1 MGTGE
6 LMPIVQG
13 GHQKLDL
20 NLTVSGNTSDYNIA
34 TVAAQNGYS
43 AGSDDTPIFVT
54 VNSGVE
60 VTATMTNP
68 ALQTG
73 SINAASPLTITV
85 NGTVTGYT
93 GATGSAMRPGQAGS
107 VGGDAI
113 HFNTNTPAT
122 GTYAV
127 LVGSQGTVRAGGGGG
142 GGGGLGGRRKA
153 LVDDGKGNQS
163 CVDNAGGTPMF
174 IGSTGASGSQGG
186 FGQAGQSGSSG
197 GFHHNGSPSCP
208 VVVAVGSGG
217 SGGAAGFAVRKNS
230 RTVSVTNQG
239 TVQGQTA

>member
-20 NLTVSGNTSDYNIA
+20 NLTISGNTSNYNIA

-43 AGSDDTPIFVT
+43 AGSDNTPIFVT

-73 SINAASPLTITV
+73 AINAASPLTITV

-93 GATGSAMRPGQAGS
+93 GATGGTNQAGA

-127 LVGSQGTVRAGGGGG
+127 TVGSQGTVRGGGGG
-142 GGGGLGGRRKA
+142 GGGAGTAGSRA
-153 LVDDGKGNQS
+153 NFNDDGKGGGS
-163 CVDNAGGTPMF
+163 CGM
-174 IGSTGASGSQGG
+174 GSGNFGPSGSAGPQGG
-186 FGQAGQSGSSG
+186 FGQAGQAGSAG
-197 GFHHNGSPSCP
+197 GYGGASECP
-208 VVVAVGSGG
+208 IITPAGSGG
-217 SGGAAGFAVRKNS
+217 AGGAAGFAVRKNG
-230 RTVSVTNQG
+230 RTVPVTNQG

>member
-20 NLTVSGNTSDYNIA
+20 NLTISGNTSNYNIA

-43 AGSDDTPIFVT
+43 ASSDDTPIFLT
-54 VNSGVE
+54 VDSGVE

-73 SINAASPLTITV
+73 AINAASPLTITV

-93 GATGSAMRPGQAGS
+93 GSTGGTMVPGQAGS
-107 VGGDAI
+107 AGGDAI

-127 LVGSQGTVRAGGGGG
+127 TVGSQGTVRSGGGGG
-142 GGGGLGGRRKA
+142 GGGGSGGSRYQFQ
-153 LVDDGKGNQS
+153 DDGKG
-163 CVDNAGGTPMF
+163 
-174 IGSTGASGSQGG
+174 SGSCILPAGTGSPGSAGAQGG
-186 FGQAGQSGSSG
+186 FGQAGS
-197 GFHHNGSPSCP
+197 
-208 VVVAVGSGG
+208 AGSGG
-217 SGGAAGFAVRKNS
+217 SLGGSSGCPVTSPAGSGGPGGAAGFAVRKNG
-230 RTVSVTNQG
+230 RTVTVTNQG

>member
-20 NLTVSGNTSDYNIA
+20 NLTISGNTSDYNIA

-43 AGSDDTPIFVT
+43 ASSDDTPIFLT
-54 VNSGVE
+54 VDSGVE

-73 SINAASPLTITV
+73 AINAASPLTITV
-85 NGTVTGYT
+85 NGTVTGYQ
-93 GATGSAMRPGQAGS
+93 GADGAGMRPGQAGS
-107 VGGDAI
+107 AGGDAI

-127 LVGSQGTVRAGGGGG
+127 TVGSQGTVRSGGGGA
-142 GGGGLGGRRKA
+142 GGRGLAGARMQ
-153 LVDDGKGNQS
+153 LFDDGKGGSS
-163 CVDNAGGTPMF
+163 CMTPAVSGSD
-174 IGSTGASGSQGG
+174 GSTGTPGG
-186 FGQAGQSGSSG
+186 FGQAGTAGTPGSYGGSSQ
-197 GFHHNGSPSCP
+197 CP
-208 VVVAVGSGG
+208 ITTPVGSGG
-217 SGGAAGFAVRKNS
+217 SGGAAGFAVRKNG
-230 RTVSVTNQG
+230 RTVTVTNQG

>member
-20 NLTVSGNTSDYNIA
+20 NLTISGNTSNYNIA

-73 SINAASPLTITV
+73 AINAASPLTITV

-93 GATGSAMRPGQAGS
+93 GASGSVMSPGQTGS

-127 LVGSQGTVRAGGGGG
+127 TVGSQGTVRGGGGG
-142 GGGGLGGRRKA
+142 GGGGGSAGARQGII
-153 LVDDGKGNQS
+153 DDGKGGQS
-163 CVDNAGGTPMF
+163 CGMGGQFMGN
-174 IGSTGASGSQGG
+174 GSPGAQGG
-186 FGQAGQSGSSG
+186 FGQAGSSG
-197 GFHHNGSPSCP
+197 NPGSLGGMACP
-208 VVVAVGSGG
+208 VTNPAGPGG
-217 SGGAAGFAVRKNS
+217 PGGAAGFAVRKNG
-230 RTVSVTNQG
+230 RTVTVTNQG

>member
-20 NLTVSGNTSDYNIA
+20 NLTISGNTSNYNVA

-73 SINAASPLTITV
+73 AINAASPLTITV

-93 GATGSAMRPGQAGS
+93 GASGGTSQAGS

-113 HFNTNTPAT
+113 HFNTSTPAT

-127 LVGSQGTVRAGGGGG
+127 TVGSQGTVRAGGGGG
-142 GGGGLGGRRKA
+142 GGGGAGGRRQLFA
-153 LVDDGKGNQS
+153 DDGKGGGS
-163 CVDNAGGTPMF
+163 CVTNPAAPLGPNGNAG
-174 IGSTGASGSQGG
+174 AQGG
-186 FGQAGQSGSSG
+186 FGQAGSTGNG
-197 GFHHNGSPSCP
+197 GGLGGAPHCP
-208 VVVAVGSGG
+208 VRNPAGNGAA
-217 SGGAAGFAVRKNS
+217 GGAAGFAVRKNS
-230 RTVSVTNQG
+230 RTVPVTNQG

>member
-20 NLTVSGNTSDYNIA
+20 SLTISGNTSNYNIA
-34 TVAAQNGYS
+34 TVAAQNGYNAS
-43 AGSDDTPIFVT
+43 SDDTPISLT
-54 VNSGVE
+54 VDSGVE

-73 SINAASPLTITV
+73 AINAASPLTITV

-93 GATGSAMRPGQAGS
+93 GSTGGTMRPGQAGS
-107 VGGDAI
+107 AGGDAI

-127 LVGSQGTVRAGGGGG
+127 TVGSQGTVRSGGGGG
-142 GGGGLGGRRKA
+142 GGAGSFGTRSSFT
-153 LVDDGKGNQS
+153 DDGKG
-163 CVDNAGGTPMF
+163 GG
-174 IGSTGASGSQGG
+174 GRSGSSAGSPGSAGAQGG
-186 FGQAGQSGSSG
+186 FGQAGSPGTGGSVG
-197 GFHHNGSPSCP
+197 GDGQCP
-208 VVVAVGSGG
+208 VVTPAGG
-217 SGGAAGFAVRKNS
+217 GGPGGAAGFAVRKNG
-230 RTVSVTNQG
+230 RTITVTNQG

>member
-20 NLTVSGNTSDYNIA
+20 NLTISGNTSDYNIA
-34 TVAAQNGYS
+34 TVAAQNGYN

-73 SINAASPLTITV
+73 AINAASPLTITV

-93 GATGSAMRPGQAGS
+93 GATGGVMSPGQTGS

-127 LVGSQGTVRAGGGGG
+127 NIPSGGTVRSGGGGG
-142 GGGGLGGRRKA
+142 GGGGVAGARQFLG
-153 LVDDGKGNQS
+153 DDGKGGTV
-163 CVDNAGGTPMF
+163 CVSPGVF
-174 IGSTGASGSQGG
+174 GSPGSPGAQGG
-186 FGQAGQSGSSG
+186 FGQAGGTG
-197 GFHHNGSPSCP
+197 T
-208 VVVAVGSGG
+208 GG
-217 SGGAAGFAVRKNS
+217 SYGGMACPITNAAGGGGPGGAAGFAVRKGG
-230 RTVSVTNQG
+230 RTVTVTNQG

>member
-20 NLTVSGNTSDYNIA
+20 NLTISGNTSDYNVA

-73 SINAASPLTITV
+73 AINAASPLTITV

-93 GATGSAMRPGQAGS
+93 GASGGTGQAGS

-113 HFNTNTPAT
+113 HFNTSTPAT

-127 LVGSQGTVRAGGGGG
+127 TVGSQGTVRAGGGGG
-142 GGGGLGGRRKA
+142 GGGGSGGRRQ
-153 LVDDGKGNQS
+153 LFGDDGKGGGS
-163 CVDNAGGTPMF
+163 CTPGGNFSPGPAG
-174 IGSTGASGSQGG
+174 SAGAQGG
-186 FGQAGQSGSSG
+186 FGQAGSTGQSGSYSG
-197 GFHHNGSPSCP
+197 SGSCP
-208 VVVAVGSGG
+208 IRNPAGSG
-217 SGGAAGFAVRKNS
+217 SAGGAAGFAVRKNS
-230 RTVSVTNQG
+230 RTVPVTNQG

>member
-20 NLTVSGNTSDYNIA
+20 NLTISGNTSNYNIA

-54 VNSGVE
+54 VNSGVA

-73 SINAASPLTITV
+73 ALNAASPLTVTV

-93 GATGSAMRPGQAGS
+93 GATGGTAQAGAA
-107 VGGDAI
+107 GGDAI
-113 HFNTNTPAT
+113 HFNTSTPAT

-127 LVGSQGTVRAGGGGG
+127 AVGSQGTVRSGGGGG
-142 GGGGLGGRRKA
+142 GGGGTAGSRRRGI
-153 LVDDGKGNQS
+153 DDGKGII
-163 CVDNAGGTPMF
+163 CTMAGQALT
-174 IGSTGASGSQGG
+174 GSNGSPGAQGG
-186 FGQAGQSGSSG
+186 FGQAGASGASGSVPSDP
-197 GFHHNGSPSCP
+197 NGCP
-208 VVVAVGSGG
+208 IITPAGSGG
-217 SGGAAGFAVRKNS
+217 AGGAAGFAVRKNS
-230 RTVSVTNQG
+230 RTVTVTNQG

>member
-20 NLTVSGNTSDYNIA
+20 NLTISGNTSNYNIA
-34 TVAAQNGYS
+34 TVAAQNGYNAS
-43 AGSDDTPIFVT
+43 SDDTHLFVT

-93 GATGSAMRPGQAGS
+93 GATGSTMVPGQAGA

-142 GGGGLGGRRKA
+142 GGGGSGGRRQA
-153 LVDDGKGNQS
+153 LVDDGKGTQS
-163 CVDNAGGTPMF
+163 CVDNVGTPMF
-174 IGSTGASGSQGG
+174 RGSSGSAGAQGG
-186 FGQAGQSGSSG
+186 FGQAGQAGSG
-197 GFHHNGSPSCP
+197 GSLNGMSGDPSCP
-208 VVVAVGSGG
+208 VAIAAGSGG
-217 SGGAAGFAVRKNS
+217 AGGAAGFAVRKNS

>member
-113 HFNTNTPAT
+113 HFNTNTLPQAPMPC
-122 GTYAV
+122 
-127 LVGSQGTVRAGGGGG
+127 LL
-142 GGGGLGGRRKA
+142 GLKE
-153 LVDDGKGNQS
+153 L
-163 CVDNAGGTPMF
+163 
-174 IGSTGASGSQGG
+174 
-186 FGQAGQSGSSG
+186 FGQAAEAAEAAAWVDG
-197 GFHHNGSPSCP
+197 GKHW
-208 VVVAVGSGG
+208 
-217 SGGAAGFAVRKNS
+217 
-230 RTVSVTNQG
+230 
-239 TVQGQTA
+239 

>member
-20 NLTVSGNTSDYNIA
+20 NLTISGNTSNYNIA

-43 AGSDDTPIFVT
+43 ASSDDTPIFLT
-54 VNSGVE
+54 VDSGVE

-73 SINAASPLTITV
+73 AINAASPLTITV

-93 GATGSAMRPGQAGS
+93 GATGGTNQAGA

-127 LVGSQGTVRAGGGGG
+127 TVGSQGTVRSGGGGG
-142 GGGGLGGRRKA
+142 GGAGSGGARMFFF
-153 LVDDGKGNQS
+153 DDGKGGGS
-163 CVDNAGGTPMF
+163 CMTPAGGGNP
-174 IGSTGASGSQGG
+174 GSAGSQGG
-186 FGQAGQSGSSG
+186 FGQAGSSG
-197 GFHHNGSPSCP
+197 NSGNLGGTPGCP
-208 VVVAVGSGG
+208 VTSPAGSGG

-230 RTVSVTNQG
+230 RTVTVTNQG